1 MQTWINPAGAV
12 TDPPLDHR
20 DIAGD
25 VCVAVVVT
33 CLVSWLVLMASGAF
47 ARRALDRRR
56 LNHWEAEMAGGRPA
70 LERPRPLRPGPE

>member
-1 MQTWINPAGAV
+1 MQTWINPAGAA

-56 LNHWEAEMAGGRPA
+56 LNDWEAEWRADGPLWSGRA
-70 LERPRPLRPGPE
+70 R